1 MSSCNGRNETM
12 EDNYSFENFVKNLGK
27 VFVITTTIVICM
39 ALRSRLVTPDS
50 SLFHIA
56 IFILGASFLFT
67 MISILSSS
75 LFKIDGSVCP
85 KNFLFWIASDALD
98 NSSLKKISRSEYSEL
113 MTIFSILP
121 VSASNVCV

>member
-27 VFVITTTIVICM
+27 VFVITTTIVMCM
-39 ALRSRLVTPDS
+39 AIRSRLVTPDS

-67 MISILSSS
+67 MIS
-75 LFKIDGSVCP
+75 V
-85 KNFLFWIASDALD
+85 AD
-98 NSSLKKISRSEYSEL
+98 NYV
-113 MTIFSILP
+113 F
-121 VSASNVCV
+121 SNVMMGVGIALGLQMAATPTSLQ

>member
-27 VFVITTTIVICM
+27 VFVITTTIVMCM

-67 MISILSSS
+67 MIS
-75 LFKIDGSVCP
+75 VT
-85 KNFLFWIASDALD
+85 D
-98 NSSLKKISRSEYSEL
+98 NYV
-113 MTIFSILP
+113 F
-121 VSASNVCV
+121 SNVMMGVGIALGLQMAATPTSLQ

>member
-67 MISILSSS
+67 MIS
-75 LFKIDGSVCP
+75 VT
-85 KNFLFWIASDALD
+85 D
-98 NSSLKKISRSEYSEL
+98 NYV
-113 MTIFSILP
+113 F
-121 VSASNVCV
+121 SNVMMGVGIALGLQMAATPTSLQ

>member
-67 MISILSSS
+67 MIS
-75 LFKIDGSVCP
+75 V
-85 KNFLFWIASDALD
+85 AD
-98 NSSLKKISRSEYSEL
+98 NYV
-113 MTIFSILP
+113 F
-121 VSASNVCV
+121 SNVMMGVGIALGLQMAATPTSLQ

>member
-27 VFVITTTIVICM
+27 VFVITTTIVMCM
-39 ALRSRLVTPDS
+39 AIRSRLVTPDS

-67 MISILSSS
+67 
-75 LFKIDGSVCP
+75 
-85 KNFLFWIASDALD
+85 
-98 NSSLKKISRSEYSEL
+98 KISVADNYV
-113 MTIFSILP
+113 F
-121 VSASNVCV
+121 SNVMMGVGIALGLQMAATPTSLQ

>member
-27 VFVITTTIVICM
+27 VFVITTIIVICM

-67 MISILSSS
+67 MIS
-75 LFKIDGSVCP
+75 V
-85 KNFLFWIASDALD
+85 AD
-98 NSSLKKISRSEYSEL
+98 NYV
-113 MTIFSILP
+113 F
-121 VSASNVCV
+121 SNVMMGVGIALGLQMAATPTSLQ

>member
-27 VFVITTTIVICM
+27 VFVITTTIVMCM

-67 MISILSSS
+67 MIS
-75 LFKIDGSVCP
+75 V
-85 KNFLFWIASDALD
+85 AD
-98 NSSLKKISRSEYSEL
+98 NYV
-113 MTIFSILP
+113 F
-121 VSASNVCV
+121 SNVMMGVGIALGLQMAATPTSLQ